1 MTCIYNIGSL
11 LKRLLPL
18 VLLFAAVAARGDVL
32 PRELRGGHFA
42 TITLDP
48 KYVDGHTEEWEAFLS
63 VDGGHY
69 YSIRL
74 TPHVDAAIRT
84 FDVLVPNVDTSN
96 ARVLFRTGNE
106 RIETLHP
113 VSTAFRIHADPSAPI
128 PLSREG
134 RTSPEGARPGEPAV
148 VMWTDARGLHTAA
161 PIPVGCQQ
169 ALRDETSD
177 QWQSVLPLH
186 AASPSIAVAARIRV
200 ERSRVTSPPA
210 GFTADVL
217 LLSTRMNV

>member
-1 MTCIYNIGSL
+1 VILPYNIRSL
-11 LKRLLPL
+11 LKRFLPL
-18 VLLFAAVAARGDVL
+18 LLLVAAVAARGDVL

-48 KYVDGHTEEWEAFLS
+48 KFVDAHTEEWEAFLS
-63 VDGGHY
+63 VNGGHY

-84 FDVLVPNVDTSN
+84 LDALIPNVDTSN

-106 RIETLHP
+106 HMETLHL
-113 VSTAFRIHADPSAPI
+113 VSTVFHIHADPSAPI

-134 RTSPEGARPGEPAV
+134 LTSPEGARPGEPAV
-148 VMWTDARGLHTAA
+148 VMWTDARGIHTAA
-161 PIPVGCQQ
+161 EIPISCQR
-169 ALRDETSD
+169 ALGDDPSEE
-177 QWQSVLPLH
+177 WVPLLPLH
-186 AASPSIAVAARIRV
+186 VTSTSLAVAARLRV
-200 ERSRVTSPPA
+200 ERSRTACHPA
-210 GFTADVL
+210 RFTADVL